1 MSKTSKSQNGFTL
14 IELVIT
20 MAIAAI
26 LLLVAVPGFQAFQRN
41 SQLSSLAN
49 SLLVAIN
56 TAKAEAMKQNA
67 SAYVIPASGAD
78 WGTGWIVFVDKDRS
92 QTYSESGDGTV
103 MKQEAPASYFTIS
116 GNGTATGADPY
127 LTFDSSGFSRKKDGS
142 YPENL
147 TLTIKRNDVSTATQ
161 NEEMRRIII
170 SKTGRARSCKP
181 STDSSCTATASN

>member
-1 MSKTSKSQNGFTL
+1 MSKKSKPQFGFTL

-20 MAIAAI
+20 LAIAAI
-26 LLLVAVPGFQAFQRN
+26 LLLVAVPGFQSFQRN

-67 SAYVIPASGAD
+67 SAYVIPASGAN
-78 WGTGWIVFVDKDRS
+78 WGSGWIVFVDKDRNQS
-92 QTYSESGDGTV
+92 YSESGDVTV
-103 MKQEAPASYFTIS
+103 IKQEAPASYFTIS
-116 GNGTATGADPY
+116 GNGTSSGTDPY

-142 YPENL
+142 SSENL
-147 TLTIKRNDVSTATQ
+147 TLSIKRNDVSAATQ

>member
-1 MSKTSKSQNGFTL
+1 MSEKPKLQSGFTL

-26 LLLVAVPGFQAFQRN
+26 LLLVAVPGFQSFQRN
-41 SQLSSLAN
+41 SQLSSLTN

-78 WGTGWIVFVDKDRS
+78 WGSGWIVFVDKDRD
-92 QTYSESGDGTV
+92 QLYSESGDVTV
-103 MKQEAPASYFTIS
+103 MKQEALASYFSVS
-116 GNGTATGADPY
+116 GNGTSSGTAPY
-127 LTFDSSGFSRKKDGS
+127 LAFDSSGFSRKKDGS
-142 YPENL
+142 SPINL
-147 TLTIKRNDVSTATQ
+147 TLTIKRNDVSSATQ

-170 SKTGRARSCKP
+170 GKTGRARSCKP
-181 STDSSCTATASN
+181 SSDLNCTATASN